1 MILRSRDSSRLVS
14 RLLRRKSAATNH
26 YSISQPSMLQT
37 YKIPK
42 DRNENE
48 AQPGE
53 RPDND
58 KERSETSRDTSI
70 VRPELYL
77 HTRTHNKYEFQ
88 LLGNR
93 LSMTWTSAE
102 SASNGIGARRLTL
115 RHAAYDSTR
124 LESVSIFPLLSEDSP
139 ACDRAKT

>member
-58 KERSETSRDTSI
+58 KERSETSRDTSD
-70 VRPELYL
+70 REA
-77 HTRTHNKYEFQ
+77 RTSSTGG
-88 LLGNR
+88 L
-93 LSMTWTSAE
+93 TTSTNSSCWA
-102 SASNGIGARRLTL
+102 I
-115 RHAAYDSTR
+115 DC
-124 LESVSIFPLLSEDSP
+124 P
-139 ACDRAKT
+139 